1 MVIQTISGR
10 DDIQNP
16 SQLESLFLTTAL
28 YRLSVNKKTNRPTNK
43 QIYNNLKKQLLYNL
57 LLL

>member
-28 YRLSVNKKTNRPTNK
+28 YRLSVNKKTNR
-43 QIYNNLKKQLLYNL
+43 QAY
-57 LLL
+57 